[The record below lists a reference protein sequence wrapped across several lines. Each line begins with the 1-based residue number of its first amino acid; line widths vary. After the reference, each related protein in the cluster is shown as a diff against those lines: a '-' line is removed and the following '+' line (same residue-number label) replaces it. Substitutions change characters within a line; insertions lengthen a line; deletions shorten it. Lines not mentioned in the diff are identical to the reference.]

1 MTVKL
6 CQIIAVEKG
15 LKSRTAEAITRI
27 YHDLQKPALF
37 AGISRRY
44 SPVDEE
50 GETFPPESTLVQKNA
65 NEALDAA
72 ADELTKLF
80 DVVATKERGNT
91 EAFASVVVDG
101 QVVVEDATVP
111 FLLFLQKQLTDVR
124 TMVSKVPV
132 LDPSE
137 SWHPDASSGTWRTE
151 PAETTRT
158 RKIPK
163 TLVKY
168 PATDKHPAQ
177 TEVYMV
183 DEIVGRWATTK
194 SSGALSPA
202 RRERLLSRIDELSDA
217 VKKAR
222 EEANSAEV
230 EQIHVGEQVF
240 DFLLER

>member
-1 MTVKL
+1 MTKL
-6 CQIIAVEKG
+6 NQIVAVEKG
-15 LKSRTAEAITRI
+15 LKSRTEAAITRI

-37 AGISRRY
+37 TGLSRRY
-44 SPVDEE
+44 TPADDE
-50 GETFPPESTLVQKNA
+50 GETFPPESTLVQKNVE
-65 NEALDAA
+65 NSLTSAA
-72 ADELTKLF
+72 EELTKLF
-80 DVVATKERGNT
+80 DAVATKERGNT
-91 EAFASVVVDG
+91 EAFANVTVDG
-101 QVVVEDATVP
+101 RVIVEDATVP
-111 FLLFLQKQLTDVR
+111 FLLFMEKKLIDLR
-124 TMVSKVPV
+124 TMVSKAPTI
-132 LDPSE
+132 DPSE
-137 SWHPDASSGTWRTE
+137 QWTLNTSTGEWRTD
-151 PAETTRT
+151 PVETTRT
-158 RKIPK
+158 RKVPK

-202 RRERLLSRIDELSDA
+202 RRDQLLARIDQLADA

-230 EQIHVGEQVF
+230 EQVKVGEQVF